1 MQKRKIAAGVAAVG
15 IGIAGALAAIS
26 PALAGPVTVKGI
38 TTHTVVAAAVAPAG
52 NTEEAIATCGAG
64 ELRTGGGYVINSTVT
79 DWQVYVD
86 APLNGKSWLV
96 EVVNN
101 DAQPLSFSAY
111 AICAKSVP
119 GKKGVSGYTT
129 HVVVAQVDVPAGVT
143 GEADA
148 TCGAGELLTGGGYQV
163 DNISSNWSIYL
174 NGPSASTTWTDEID
188 NEVPLT
194 TTYDAFAVCLAKK
207 NSTPITK
214 LTTSIVD
221 TMATVPANS
230 VMTADVSCG
239 ANELMTSGGHV
250 INSIGQDWII
260 PGSAPITGNDWQVK
274 VADLDTFSRDFFS
287 IAVCLAAA

>member
-26 PALAGPVTVKGI
+26 PALAGPVSVNGI
-38 TTHTVVAAAVAPAG
+38 TTHTVVVTASAPAG
-52 NTEEAIATCGAG
+52 NTGEAIAKCGVG
-64 ELRTGGGYVINSTVT
+64 QLRTGGGYVINSAVT
-79 DWQVYVD
+79 DWQVFID

-96 EVVNN
+96 ELVNN

-119 GKKGVSGYTT
+119 GMKGVSGYTT
-129 HVVVAQVDVPAGVT
+129 HVVVAQVDVPAGIT

-174 NGPSASTTWTDEID
+174 NAPSMSNVWTVEID

-194 TTYDAFAVCLAKK
+194 TTYDSFAVCLAKK
-207 NSTPITK
+207 NGNPVTALAVST
-214 LTTSIVD
+214 VD
-221 TMATVPANS
+221 TMATVAPMS
-230 VMTADVSCG
+230 VQTADVSCG
-239 ANELMTSGGHV
+239 ANELMTGGGHV
-250 INSIGQDWII
+250 IQSIGQDWVI
-260 PGSAPITGNDWQVK
+260 PTSAPIANNDWQVK
-274 VADLDTFSRDFFS
+274 VADLDTFSRVFFP